1 MRLVD
6 TTFDQLP
13 KDMLDSQSPG
23 YKGQMKVLSTLVFE
37 ELYPLLATLS
47 VRPFG
52 LWPAARLHPR
62 EVYVGA
68 TDASQEGWWEF
79 NRIDQVAAMRFFDD
93 MRQKKAALVARRAA
107 GEGSGS

>member
-1 MRLVD
+1 
-6 TTFDQLP
+6 
-13 KDMLDSQSPG
+13 MLDADSPG
-23 YKGQMKVLSTLVFE
+23 YKGQMKVLSTLIFE

-62 EVYVGA
+62 EVYVGT

-79 NRIDQVAAMRFFDD
+79 HRIEQAAAMRFFDD
-93 MRQKKAALVARRAA
+93 MRQKKAALVARRAG
-107 GEGSGS
+107 GESSRS